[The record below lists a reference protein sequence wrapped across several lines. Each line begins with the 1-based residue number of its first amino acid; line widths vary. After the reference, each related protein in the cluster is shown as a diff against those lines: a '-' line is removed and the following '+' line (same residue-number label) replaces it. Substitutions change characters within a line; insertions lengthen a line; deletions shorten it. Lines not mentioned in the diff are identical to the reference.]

1 MAAFVQL
8 VSYNNKTNEG
18 YQEEIDEPMMLSIE
32 STSHHKQ
39 GSEKSLVDSAA
50 VVQQ

>member
-8 VSYNNKTNEG
+8 MSHNDKTNEG

-32 STSHHKQ
+32 SMSHCKQ

-50 VVQQ
+50 VMQQ